1 MKKIFIILVL
11 LTFCSLIFSLSTDI
25 DRAIKLI
32 NEGNYDE
39 AIKLLESSGES
50 NDILLAI
57 AYIGK
62 KDFQTAKIFALQY
75 WLQNENNVLA
85 NYILALICEELKDY
99 ETAIFYWNGV
109 YKNTKNS
116 SLKQLAK
123 KHIEVLQKLIK
134 G

>member
-1 MKKIFIILVL
+1 MKTMFIILSL
-11 LTFCSLIFSLSTDI
+11 LLSTNIVFSSTDI
-25 DRAIKLI
+25 DKAIKLL
-32 NEGNYDE
+32 NEGQYDE
-39 AIKLLESSGES
+39 AIRLLESSGEP

-85 NYILALICEELKDY
+85 NYLLAFICEELKDY
-99 ETAIFYWNGV
+99 ESAIFYWNGV
-109 YKNTKNS
+109 HKNTKNLA
-116 SLKQLAK
+116 LKQLAK

-134 G
+134 R